1 MELMAAIAALEALK
15 KPSTVELHTDSKYV
29 HDGIS
34 KWIHGWKRNG
44 WKTADKKP
52 VKNMDLW
59 QRLDAALGEH
69 DVHWHWVKGHAGHE
83 MNERAD
89 RLAVAA
95 IADHARGAEIET
107 LSPLPQGEGS
117 MLEQAYRLFSRLSAP
132 DTSALPGASSTLS
145 VFTTPSSTTMA

>member
-15 KPSTVELHTDSKYV
+15 KPCTVELHTDSKYV
-29 HDGIS
+29 QDGIS

-52 VKNMDLW
+52 VKNVDLW
-59 QRLDAALGEH
+59 QRLDAARQRHE
-69 DVHWHWVKGHAGHE
+69 VRWHWVKGHAGHE

-89 RLAVAA
+89 QLAVAA
-95 IADHARGAEIET
+95 IARRSARRKNKT
-107 LSPLPQGEGS
+107 LSPLAQEEGQTRS
-117 MLEQAYRLFSRLSAP
+117 KAYRLLSRLSAP